1 MARLY
6 LQRSSTGTKLTY
18 NYGYTTEVVLWIV
31 VTGDSDS
38 SDSDGAVA
46 TRGSH
51 ASRQLI
57 AESSRDSQ
65 LTVSR

>member
-1 MARLY
+1 M
-6 LQRSSTGTKLTY
+6 
-18 NYGYTTEVVLWIV
+18 

-51 ASRQLI
+51 APRQLM

>member
-6 LQRSSTGTKLTY
+6 LQQFSSTGAKLTY
-18 NYGYTTEVVLWIV
+18 NSYTTEVVLWVV

-51 ASRQLI
+51 APRQLM

>member
-6 LQRSSTGTKLTY
+6 LQQFSSTGAKLTC
-18 NYGYTTEVVLWIV
+18 NIYTTEVVLWVV
-31 VTGDSDS
+31 VTGDS
-38 SDSDGAVA
+38 SDNDGAVA

-51 ASRQLI
+51 APRQLV